1 MVNAWQLDLMKDQQ
15 DGKEW
20 EKLNAPDPCAEALK
34 NASVGIREAEGFLG
48 VAVDRMNDS
57 AAFLNDTPM
66 QAKILSLMD
75 QIEEIGCDLRA
86 MYGKYEKGVRE

>member
-1 MVNAWQLDLMKDQQ
+1 MVKAWQFDLMRDQQ
-15 DGKEW
+15 DGEEW
-20 EKLNAPDPCAEALK
+20 EKLNAPDPCAKALK

-66 QAKILSLMD
+66 QAKVLSLMD
-75 QIEEIGCDLRA
+75 QIEEIECEMRA
-86 MYGKYEKGVRE
+86 MYQKYENGVRE

>member
-1 MVNAWQLDLMKDQQ
+1 MNAWQLDLMKDQQ

-20 EKLNAPDPCAEALK
+20 EKLNAPDPCENALK
-34 NASVGIREAEGFLG
+34 NAAVGIREAEGHLNT
-48 VAVDRMNDS
+48 AVEMVNDA

-66 QAKILSLMD
+66 QAKVLSLMD

-86 MYGKYEKGVRE
+86 MYGKYERGVRE

>member
-1 MVNAWQLDLMKDQQ
+1 MVNNWQLDLMRDQA
-15 DGKEW
+15 DSKAWDE
-20 EKLNAPDPCAEALK
+20 LNAPDPCAGALK
-34 NASVGIREAEGFLG
+34 NASVGLREAEGFLSI
-48 VAVDRMNDS
+48 ATDRMNDS